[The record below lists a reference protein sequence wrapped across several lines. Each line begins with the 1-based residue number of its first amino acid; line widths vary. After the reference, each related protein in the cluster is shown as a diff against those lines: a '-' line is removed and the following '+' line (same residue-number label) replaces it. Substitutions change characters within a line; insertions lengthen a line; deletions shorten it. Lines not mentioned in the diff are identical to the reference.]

1 MACSDEITE
10 RVAVDFDEKA
20 CDFCDRYKK
29 SGLSQSSRLL
39 MRFFEE
45 EEISGKR
52 ILDLGCG
59 TGAFAVETLKRGAE
73 SAVGVDLS
81 QEMIKTADQLAL
93 ANGLQANAKFQL
105 GNATTMELPS
115 SDMVVMDKVICCYP
129 DYGALLKNAVGRT
142 GAAVGFVVPRD
153 AGLMK
158 GPLRLGVLIM
168 NFFQRWRKQT
178 QFYLHPLGA
187 VDRLLRELGFI
198 RKRRAGSRF
207 WLVFLYTR
215 AKA

>member
-1 MACSDEITE
+1 M
-10 RVAVDFDEKA
+10 
-20 CDFCDRYKK
+20 
-29 SGLSQSSRLL
+29 
-39 MRFFEE
+39 
-45 EEISGKR
+45 
-52 ILDLGCG
+52 
-59 TGAFAVETLKRGAE
+59 
-73 SAVGVDLS
+73 GVDLS
-81 QEMIKTADQLAL
+81 QEMIKTADQLAS
-93 ANGLQANAKFQL
+93 ANGLQAKAKFQL
-105 GNATTMELPS
+105 GNAAIMELPS

-129 DYGALLKNAVGRT
+129 EYGPLLKNAVGRT

-153 AGLMK
+153 EGLMK

-187 VDRLLRELGFI
+187 VDRLLKESGFI
-198 RKRRAGSRF
+198 RKRKAGSRF